1 MLTERGLAPALEVL
15 AARTPLVVDLSID
28 VSERLPEPV
37 ETAAYYTVSEAL
49 ANVVK
54 HAHACSAAVRVE
66 FDDGRLIVEIADDGA
81 GGADAARGSGLCG
94 LRDRVEALDG
104 ELLVESP
111 PGRGTVVRA
120 ALPIPAARFA
130 TVARTG

>member
-1 MLTERGLAPALEVL
+1 VL
-15 AARTPLVVDLSID
+15 AARTPLVVELAVDLPD
-28 VSERLPEPV
+28 RLPEPV

-54 HAHACSAAVRVE
+54 HADAGSAAVRVE
-66 FDDGRLIVEIADDGA
+66 CEDGRLLVEIADDGA
-81 GGADAARGSGLCG
+81 GGAYAEGGSGLRG
-94 LRDRVEALDG
+94 LRDRVETLDG
-104 ELLVESP
+104 ELSVESP

-120 ALPIPAARFA
+120 ALPVPAANLA